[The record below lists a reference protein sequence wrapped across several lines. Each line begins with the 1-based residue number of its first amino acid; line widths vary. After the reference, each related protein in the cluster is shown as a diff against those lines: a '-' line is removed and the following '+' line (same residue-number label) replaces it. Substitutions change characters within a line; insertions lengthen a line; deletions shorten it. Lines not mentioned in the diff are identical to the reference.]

1 MFSRL
6 RIFFNSTYWRQLFHP
21 STWRQAS
28 LSLRRAHKDRRARMH
43 LLGLGL
49 MLIFPLVCLVY
60 LAWLLQSGA
69 IFLIIPLLIFAI
81 PLVWWIRRNN
91 RLNEPAHVTP
101 QTEPAKPVEM
111 TAEQRE
117 RFCAGLA
124 ELGLFYAVMLDRAG
138 SELFVQY
145 KELPPNVEIVSRRTH
160 IDLLRRTGIWDK
172 LYPADRDATM
182 IADGHWETSMIQRV
196 CLAMEPFRLIRW
208 LLRVDFCLP
217 VVGMQAKDDFGLA
230 HEVVLAP
237 DKLLSSRQLIGPEGL
252 DIALHSAREYFYRCF
267 AESIHRGYG
276 TPNNENAARWA
287 SEVVTRLSG
296 RQHDDLVIG
305 AKLVSEADQDELLRT
320 TRQSHARMSF
330 LALIGNLVSQCQM
343 LPPRFTLLGS
353 GPESVPTAQ
362 DQAATS
368 S

>member
-69 IFLIIPLLIFAI
+69 IVLFIFAI
-81 PLVWWIRRNN
+81 PVVWWIRRNN
-91 RLNEPAHVTP
+91 RLNEPAHITP
-101 QTEPAKPVEM
+101 QTEPPKPVEM
-111 TAEQRE
+111 TADERR

-138 SELFVQY
+138 SELFVQH
-145 KELPPNVEIVSRRTH
+145 KELPSNLEIVSRRTH

-172 LYPADRDATM
+172 LHSADREAIM

-196 CLAMEPFRLIRW
+196 SLAMEPFRLIRW
-208 LLRVDFCLP
+208 LLRVDFYLP
-217 VVGMQAKDDFGLA
+217 AVGMQAKGDFGLA
-230 HEVVLAP
+230 HEIVLAP
-237 DKLLSSRQLIGPEGL
+237 DKLLAARQLIDPEGL

-276 TPNNENAARWA
+276 TSSNKDAARWA
-287 SEVVTRLSG
+287 SEVATRLSG
-296 RQHDDLVIG
+296 RQHDDLTIG
-305 AKLVSEADQDELLRT
+305 AKLVSEADRDEILST
-320 TRQSHARMSF
+320 ITQAHTRMSF
-330 LALIGNLVSQCQM
+330 LSLIGKLVSQCQM
-343 LPPRFTLLGS
+343 LPPRFALLDS
-353 GPESVPTAQ
+353 RPESVPAAPE
-362 DQAATS
+362 QAAAS